1 LLQDAEIDCYMQEGG
16 DMNHDSS
23 LLFWQ
28 DCEQS
33 YPLLAPLA
41 EDLGHH
47 SRNTVI
53 AGLEN
58 RVFLKMNEKFL

>member
-1 LLQDAEIDCYMQEGG
+1 MQEGG

-58 RVFLKMNEKFL
+58 RVFLKMN